1 MDFLHIFR
9 ARWRINAAKKL
20 RIVFM
25 CQRPGWSNEASK
37 EDTLGIIEVEDSD
50 EDGVR
55 SGDCLGPEQELIE
68 SNTTNRGVKV
78 HT

>member
-1 MDFLHIFR
+1 
-9 ARWRINAAKKL
+9 
-20 RIVFM
+20 M